1 MKKVLFTIM
10 LMLLPMLASAD
21 AVEIDGI
28 YYNLNSETKTAVVT
42 SNPEKYS
49 GSVDIPENVKPE
61 ESETE
66 YSVTAIFNRA
76 FECCSGLT
84 SVTIPGS
91 VTSIGVYA
99 FSECSG
105 LTSIT
110 IPGSVTSIGEFAF
123 YGCSGLT
130 AITVDES
137 NPNFKSE
144 EGVLFSKDG
153 TTLITYP
160 IGKTETAYTIPNSVT
175 NIGTRAF
182 EDCNGLT
189 SITIPGSVTYIGDR
203 AFQGCSGLASA
214 TIPGSVT
221 YIGKYAFSGC
231 SGMTTIT
238 IPNSVTTIDGYAFR
252 GCSGLTS
259 VTIPGSVTT
268 IEEYAFRECE
278 GLKSITIVGN
288 ETSIGYCAFSYCS
301 GLTDFYCY
309 ATEVP
314 ETKNSVFKSSN
325 IEQVTLHV
333 PEEAIEAYNAVEP
346 WSNFKEI
353 VELVDESKFDLNGDG
368 VVNAADVVELVN
380 FIMGE

>member
-1 MKKVLFTIM
+1 
-10 LMLLPMLASAD
+10 MLLPMLASAD
-21 AVEIDGI
+21 AVEIGGI
-28 YYNLNSETKTAVVT
+28 YYYLYSETKTAVVT

-49 GSVDIPENVKPE
+49 GSVDIPEKVKPE
-61 ESETE
+61 ETETE

-76 FECCSGLT
+76 FECCSDLT

-110 IPGSVTSIGEFAF
+110 IPGSVASIGEFAF

-130 AITVDES
+130 TITVDES
-137 NPNFKSE
+137 NPYFKSE

-175 NIGTRAF
+175 SIGIRAF
-182 EDCNGLT
+182 LGCSSLT
-189 SITIPGSVTYIGDR
+189 SVTIPNSVTSIGDR
-203 AFQGCSGLASA
+203 AFYDCSGLTSVTIGNNVTSIGRYAFLGCSGLTS
-214 TIPGSVT
+214 
-221 YIGKYAFSGC
+221 
-231 SGMTTIT
+231 IT

-259 VTIPGSVTT
+259 VTIPASVTT

-288 ETSIGYCAFSYCS
+288 ETSIGHCAFAYCS

-309 ATEVP
+309 AKEVP
-314 ETKNSVFKSSN
+314 ETMNSVFKGSN

-368 VVNAADVVELVN
+368 VVNAADVVTLVN
-380 FIMGE
+380 HIMGKKAE